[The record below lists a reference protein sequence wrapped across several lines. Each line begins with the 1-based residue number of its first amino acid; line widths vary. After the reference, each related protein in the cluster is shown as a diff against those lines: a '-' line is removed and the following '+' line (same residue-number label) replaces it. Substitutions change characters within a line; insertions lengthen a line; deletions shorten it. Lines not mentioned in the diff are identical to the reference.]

1 MSLRPPRLD
10 DRRYEDLRDDLVRR
24 IPGHTP
30 EWTDYNPGDPGI
42 TLLELFADLGET
54 LLERFNRVPEAARL
68 AFLEL
73 LGLSPRSAQVAQALV
88 KLELPRKVAGPVLV
102 PWSPFE
108 PRLRLAAGPV
118 AFEAIEEITVLP
130 LELQTWIKQPFKS
143 AAGEAPAQAVLDDLA
158 QLLTIHLTPP
168 SPASA
173 SAAPPDPSPKLTL
186 TVADAYEPI
195 PLPPVEEGLLP
206 PPISTH
212 QTVDG
217 WLWLALL
224 MPAPLITP
232 TDREQD
238 LKRLRLALA
247 GQVLSVGVRVD
258 AALCGPT
265 DHHRGADAGA
275 PPVRWPLEWQISTGR
290 FRGKNPKVNRAL
302 YVPLEVV
309 HDGTEAFR
317 RCGSLRLR
325 LPTAAAEG
333 TPGLGTW
340 TADSFSPPDPD
351 LLGIGELPPPLAN
364 ERDGDRVLAWIRVRR
379 RDPAHPPLKV
389 RWLDVNVV
397 PVEQAISLEAPELLG
412 YGEGRPAQELRLS
425 QRPVLPGS
433 VEIQVAAPA
442 DATGVLAWLNWRV
455 IDDLIEAKPAERVF
469 VLDPESGTIRFGDG
483 LHGLMPLPGEAIR
496 CRSYRHGGGVAG
508 NVGAGRINRIQS
520 GNSAV
525 LAANLKV
532 SNALASEGGADA
544 ETVAQASERL
554 PQLLRHNDRAV
565 GRDDFADLALQTP
578 CAGIGRAHCLPR
590 HLPHQR
596 LDEIPG
602 VVTLIVIP
610 VYDPLHP
617 DEPMPDRDQLQRVCA
632 WLEPRRLVTTELF
645 ITPPTYVRLSVAVA
659 VEAEPEV
666 GEETLRR
673 QVELALRQLLAPL
686 PPYGPDGQGWPFGRD
701 VGERDLEAAV
711 LRVQGVRL
719 VNGVLI
725 TAQAVDA
732 FGRIS
737 KTTSLQRL
745 PLEAWQLPSLRQV
758 QVVVSPAGSDPDSI
772 RLDLLPIED
781 DEDSP
786 AAGGGTGSGAGGGT
800 PGGLPL
806 GIPVPVMRE
815 VC

>member
-10 DRRYEDLRDDLVRR
+10 DRRYQDLRDDLVRR
-24 IPGHTP
+24 IPVHTP

-73 LGLSPRSAQVAQALV
+73 LGLSLRSAQVATALV
-88 KLELPRKVAGPVLV
+88 KLELPRKEAGPVLV

-130 LELQTWIKQPFKS
+130 LELQTWIKQPLPAS
-143 AAGEAPAQAVLDDLA
+143 EQSQLEAAGSGTAAVLSDLGT
-158 QLLTIHLTPP
+158 LLETHLGLGTN
-168 SPASA
+168 
-173 SAAPPDPSPKLTL
+173 
-186 TVADAYEPI
+186 TVRLGARDAYGAT

-224 MPAPLITP
+224 MPASLITP

-265 DHHRGADAGA
+265 DHHRCADAGA
-275 PPVRWPLEWQISTGR
+275 PPVHWPLEWQISTGR
-290 FRGKNPKVNRAL
+290 FRGKVPKVNRAL

-309 HDGTEAFR
+309 HDSTEAFR
-317 RCGSLRLR
+317 RSGSLRLR
-325 LPTAAAEG
+325 LPAGSAEG

-340 TADSFSPPDPD
+340 TADSFTPPDPD

-412 YGEGRPAQELRLS
+412 YGEGRPGQELRLS
-425 QRPVLPGS
+425 KRPVLPGS

-442 DATGVLAWLNWRV
+442 DTTGVLSWLNWRA
-455 IDDLIEAKPAERVF
+455 IDDLIAAKPAERVF

-532 SNALASEGGADA
+532 SNALAAEGGADA

-565 GRDDFADLALQTP
+565 GRDDFADLALETP

-610 VYDPLHP
+610 AYDPLHP

-645 ITPPTYVRLSVAVA
+645 ITPPTYVRLSVSVA

-711 LRVQGVRL
+711 LRVQDVRL
-719 VNGVLI
+719 VNGVLMS
-725 TAQAVDA
+725 ARAVDA
-732 FGRIS
+732 LGRIS

-806 GIPVPVMRE
+806 GIPVPVLRE

>member
-1 MSLRPPRLD
+1 
-10 DRRYEDLRDDLVRR
+10 
-24 IPGHTP
+24 
-30 EWTDYNPGDPGI
+30 
-42 TLLELFADLGET
+42 
-54 LLERFNRVPEAARL
+54 
-68 AFLEL
+68 
-73 LGLSPRSAQVAQALV
+73 
-88 KLELPRKVAGPVLV
+88 
-102 PWSPFE
+102 
-108 PRLRLAAGPV
+108 
-118 AFEAIEEITVLP
+118 
-130 LELQTWIKQPFKS
+130 
-143 AAGEAPAQAVLDDLA
+143 
-158 QLLTIHLTPP
+158 
-168 SPASA
+168 
-173 SAAPPDPSPKLTL
+173 
-186 TVADAYEPI
+186 
-195 PLPPVEEGLLP
+195 
-206 PPISTH
+206 
-212 QTVDG
+212 
-217 WLWLALL
+217 
-224 MPAPLITP
+224 
-232 TDREQD
+232 
-238 LKRLRLALA
+238 
-247 GQVLSVGVRVD
+247 
-258 AALCGPT
+258 
-265 DHHRGADAGA
+265 
-275 PPVRWPLEWQISTGR
+275 
-290 FRGKNPKVNRAL
+290 
-302 YVPLEVV
+302 
-309 HDGTEAFR
+309 
-317 RCGSLRLR
+317 
-325 LPTAAAEG
+325 
-333 TPGLGTW
+333 
-340 TADSFSPPDPD
+340 
-351 LLGIGELPPPLAN
+351 
-364 ERDGDRVLAWIRVRR
+364 VLAWIRVRR

-389 RWLDVNVV
+389 RWLELNVV

-412 YGEGRPAQELRLS
+412 YGEGRPGQELRLS

-590 HLPHQR
+590 HLPQQR

-610 VYDPLHP
+610 AYDPLHP

-725 TAQAVDA
+725 TAQAVDGL
-732 FGRIS
+732 GRIAA
-737 KTTSLQRL
+737 TTDLQRL

>member
-10 DRRYEDLRDDLVRR
+10 DRRYQDLRDDLVRR
-24 IPGHTP
+24 IPVHTP

-73 LGLSPRSAQVAQALV
+73 LGLSPRSAQVATALV
-88 KLELPRKVAGPVLV
+88 KLELPRKEAGPVLV
-102 PWSPFE
+102 PWGPFE

-143 AAGEAPAQAVLDDLA
+143 TAGEAPAQAVLDDLA
-158 QLLTIHLTPP
+158 HLLTIHLTPP
-168 SPASA
+168 NPAGASA
-173 SAAPPDPSPKLTL
+173 GPPDPPSMLIL

-195 PLPPVEEGLLP
+195 PLLPVQEGLLP

-224 MPAPLITP
+224 APAPLITS

-247 GQVLSVGVRVD
+247 GQVLSLGVRVD

-265 DHHRGADAGA
+265 DHQRCADAGA

-290 FRGKNPKVNRAL
+290 FRGKNSKVNRAL

-317 RCGSLRLR
+317 RSGSLRLR

-364 ERDGDRVLAWIRVRR
+364 ERGGDRVLAWIRVRR

-412 YGEGRPAQELRLS
+412 YGEGRPGLELRLS
-425 QRPVLPGS
+425 QRPVLPGT

-469 VLDPESGTIRFGDG
+469 LLDPESGTIRFGDG

-520 GNSAV
+520 ANSAV

-610 VYDPLHP
+610 AYDPLHP

-632 WLEPRRLVTTELF
+632 WLEPRRLVTTELY
-645 ITPPTYVRLSVAVA
+645 ITPPTYVRLSVSVA

-725 TAQAVDA
+725 TARAVDGL
-732 FGRIS
+732 GRIAA
-737 KTTSLQRL
+737 TTDLQRL

-758 QVVVSPAGSDPDSI
+758 QVVVSPAGGDPDAI
-772 RLDLLPIED
+772 HLDLLPIED
-781 DEDSP
+781 DEDNP
-786 AAGGGTGSGAGGGT
+786 AAGGGTGSGSG
-800 PGGLPL
+800 GGLPL
-806 GIPVPVMRE
+806 GIPVPVVRE